1 MTMLRPLAQRARML
15 HRRLAWAAGA
25 AAILWALTG
34 FLHPLMMWT
43 SPRPA
48 VQTPPY
54 NEARLEGLAAPG
66 AMLSAAGVR
75 EADLVRLVG
84 VNADRLWLARAG
96 GRIVAVNAASGAA
109 AEGVLARH
117 AEKLARYYAG
127 GATAPVTSI
136 REVRAFSTE
145 YPSVNRLLPVW
156 RVEFDT
162 PGRLAVYV
170 DPMTDRLAA
179 VTDMRR
185 RVLLSVFQNVHKL
198 SFLSAVEPVR
208 RLAILALVGSTLAMS
223 FAGLVLLMQPGAVKG
238 ARRAHR
244 LIGWA
249 AAPVVIMFALT
260 GLFHLFA
267 GRPSPPA
274 PAAAFNVAS
283 LTRLPDAPAAERIA
297 AGAGASGPAW
307 RIALAERAAYFDAYG
322 APLMLDD
329 AARARVIAGAAR
341 DAAVTPVLT
350 YTNEYGFAM
359 KRLPVLRVATPG
371 AAVFVDVEES
381 LVAGVAAGGVA
392 RAEAWS
398 FDNLHKFGLLNGLG
412 KRNRDYVSMLCAAL
426 VAGVAAIG
434 AALAWRRRSFDKFI
448 ASRGR
453 DAAPTDPVSG
463 DKPI

>member
-1 MTMLRPLAQRARML
+1 MLRPLAHRARML

-43 SPRPA
+43 APRPA

-54 NEARLEGLAAPG
+54 NEARLEGLAVPG

-84 VNADRLWLARAG
+84 VNADRLWLARADR
-96 GRIVAVNAASGAA
+96 RIVAVNAVSGAA
-109 AEGVLARH
+109 AQGVLARH

-127 GATAPVTSI
+127 GATASVASI
-136 REVRAFSTE
+136 REVRGFSTE

-185 RVLLSVFQNVHKL
+185 RILLSVFQNVHKL

-223 FAGLVLLMQPGAVKG
+223 LAGFVLLMRPGAVQG
-238 ARRAHR
+238 VRRVHR

-249 AAPVVIMFALT
+249 AAPVVIMFTVT

-267 GRPSPPA
+267 GRPPPPA
-274 PAAAFNVAS
+274 PATAFNVAS
-283 LTRLPDAPAAERIA
+283 LMRLPDAPAAERIV
-297 AGAGASGPAW
+297 AGAGPSGPTW
-307 RIALAERAAYFDAYG
+307 RVSTAERAAYFDGGG
-322 APLMLDD
+322 APLTLDD
-329 AARARVIAGAAR
+329 AARARVIAGAAG
-341 DAAVTPVLT
+341 DATVSTVTA

-359 KRLPVLRVATPG
+359 KRLPVLRVETPG
-371 AAVFVDVEES
+371 AAIFVDVEES
-381 LVAGVAAGGVA
+381 LIAGVAAGRVA
-392 RAEAWS
+392 RVEAWS
-398 FDNLHKFGLLNGLG
+398 FDNLHKFGLLNALG

-426 VAGVAAIG
+426 VVGIAAIG
-434 AALAWRRRSFDKFI
+434 AALAWRRRTFEKHTVP
-448 ASRGR
+448 RGR
-453 DAAPTDPVSG
+453 RPGPDPIHG
-463 DKPI
+463 NGPA